1 MNHKSPL
8 VILELS
14 SQRIHIL
21 LGIPAERLLYAQCPW
36 DPESIYNY

>member
-1 MNHKSPL
+1 MNKSPL

-21 LGIPAERLLYAQCPW
+21 LGIPAERLYAQCPW
-36 DPESIYNY
+36 DLESIYNY